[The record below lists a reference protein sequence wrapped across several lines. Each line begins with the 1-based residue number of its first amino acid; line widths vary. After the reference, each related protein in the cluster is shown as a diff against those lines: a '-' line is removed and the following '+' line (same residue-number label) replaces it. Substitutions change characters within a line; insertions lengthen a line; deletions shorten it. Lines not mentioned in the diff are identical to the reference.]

1 MCNTCG
7 CKGAETFEAKGY
19 KGISASKIQVL
30 EKYIENG
37 GKALDYHELPYHI
50 QRQLEMGKVHELLY
64 QDVNRWLQDN
74 APNPHHAM
82 PSWLSAEDDF
92 DAYTVYMLKGKYS
105 PDEDWEV
112 IANFDDMKDATDAF
126 NRFTGNTFALELV
139 EIEEILDEEENVID
153 ERQQVRLSHKNDE
166 ENYEAEDIFSDKDEA
181 MKRAKEL
188 GTTEIHSHKING
200 DTIYMPFKTHEEYK
214 KMMKAKKETESK
226 GHMSFGSETFEA
238 RENKDG
244 TIVLSDAEFNR
255 SRALYNGNY
264 LWYYDEI
271 KYIDSGLKQG
281 HKFEKVREYNYQE
294 IALIVQYEK
303 ALREQERRLKL
314 RFREQLRDYYG
325 IQRGRNKVNGRIVFD
340 SEGFEAE
347 TFEAKGYRNP
357 YAFRKPK
364 LVDTDEY
371 KGHTPSEEWRTYKMG
386 VHADGRLSD
395 KAYHAVRIGRE
406 GFALPITKGADARL
420 VANAP
425 MLLEE
430 VKDGN
435 RIKEYIYQFAQYP
448 SIKKI
453 HLDDLIA
460 FIEEDDERF
469 DAEDDFDYYNK
480 YQNYE
485 KNGTPIEKDGYE
497 LSWGLAELNRKELIE
512 EILGSFEYDYLLEN
526 NMVVK
531 IDDRE
536 EEDAIMKLN
545 FDNLFGAEEDDESL
559 ESLTSI
565 VSKNIPDYEGLSHEQ
580 VIELVKVEGIDDL
593 AQDEIYWLRESISIG
608 DDVGIRNLK
617 ALQTLRKRVSEI
629 YPENFEA
636 SGIDTFSEPFT
647 EMKTGS
653 ILKKA
658 ILLGSLGVGAL
669 VGNKLRK

>member
-7 CKGAETFEAKGY
+7 CKEAETFEVFYRLQTKDGSTWLNIGDFKKKEDAVEAFNQHIGKSYELRLVEFETMLEYGAPLETVDRLIMSYNRHGNKIQVYEAEIFEAKGY

-82 PSWLSAEDDF
+82 PSWLSAE
-92 DAYTVYMLKGKYS
+92 
-105 PDEDWEV
+105 
-112 IANFDDMKDATDAF
+112 
-126 NRFTGNTFALELV
+126 
-139 EIEEILDEEENVID
+139 
-153 ERQQVRLSHKNDE
+153 
-166 ENYEAEDIFSDKDEA
+166 
-181 MKRAKEL
+181 
-188 GTTEIHSHKING
+188 
-200 DTIYMPFKTHEEYK
+200 
-214 KMMKAKKETESK
+214 
-226 GHMSFGSETFEA
+226 TFEA

-255 SRALYNGNY
+255 CRALYNGNY
-264 LWYYDEI
+264 LWYYDEL

-281 HKFEKVREYNYQE
+281 HKFEKVREYNSQE

-340 SEGFEAE
+340 SEGFEADTPDPINPEYIEEAVQNLPKEQYLEFCDYFEIDPNDEKELSQFLQKNRNDSNVLMKLDVLNLDAWYDSRYRLPQASFFGFNAE

-364 LVDTDEY
+364 LVDTDKY
-371 KGHTPSEEWRTYKMG
+371 KGHSEGHKNGSWDLYEMYGSNDKLQLNITPL
-386 VHADGRLSD
+386 HD
-395 KAYHAVRIGRE
+395 KWGITI
-406 GFALPITKGADARL
+406 PITSVGVKDAKLIAD
-420 VANAP
+420 AP

-469 DAEDDFDYYNK
+469 EAEDDLDYYNK

-497 LSWGLAELNRKELIE
+497 LSWGLASLNRKELIE

-526 NMVVK
+526 NMVRK

-545 FDNLFGAEEDDESL
+545 YDNLFGAEAFD
-559 ESLTSI
+559 
-565 VSKNIPDYEGLSHEQ
+565 
-580 VIELVKVEGIDDL
+580 
-593 AQDEIYWLRESISIG
+593 
-608 DDVGIRNLK
+608 
-617 ALQTLRKRVSEI
+617 
-629 YPENFEA
+629 A
-636 SGIDTFSEPFT
+636 SGIDTFTEPFM

-653 ILKKA
+653 ILKKV

-669 VGNKLRK
+669 VGKKLRK

>member
-1 MCNTCG
+1 VIYMCNTCG
-7 CKGAETFEAKGY
+7 CKGAEGLEAETFEVFYRLQTKDGRTWLNIGDFKKREEAVEAFNQNIGKSYELRLVEFETMSEYGAPLETVDRLIMSYNRHGNKIQVYESETFEAKGY

-50 QRQLEMGKVHELLY
+50 QRQLEMGYVHELLY

-82 PSWLSAEDDF
+82 PSWLS
-92 DAYTVYMLKGKYS
+92 
-105 PDEDWEV
+105 
-112 IANFDDMKDATDAF
+112 
-126 NRFTGNTFALELV
+126 
-139 EIEEILDEEENVID
+139 
-153 ERQQVRLSHKNDE
+153 
-166 ENYEAEDIFSDKDEA
+166 AEDIFSDKDEA

-226 GHMSFGSETFEA
+226 GHMSFG
-238 RENKDG
+238 G
-244 TIVLSDAEFNR
+244 
-255 SRALYNGNY
+255 
-264 LWYYDEI
+264 
-271 KYIDSGLKQG
+271 
-281 HKFEKVREYNYQE
+281 
-294 IALIVQYEK
+294 
-303 ALREQERRLKL
+303 
-314 RFREQLRDYYG
+314 
-325 IQRGRNKVNGRIVFD
+325 
-340 SEGFEAE
+340 E

-364 LVDTDEY
+364 LVDTDKY
-371 KGHTPSEEWRTYKMG
+371 KGHSEGHKNGSWDLYEMYG
-386 VHADGRLSD
+386 SND
-395 KAYHAVRIGRE
+395 KLQLEIRPLHDKWGITI
-406 GFALPITKGADARL
+406 PITSVGVKDAKLIAD
-420 VANAP
+420 AP

-469 DAEDDFDYYNK
+469 EADSVPCEDCEHYTCISIRKIMDENKEKKGAEDDDYVEYLNQVMSYLDYGDDEYIIGGKDRSNEYFGRYGEALREYDPIAFELGKREYEENYEDEGFDAEVDYAYYQK
-480 YQNYE
+480 YLNYE

-526 NMVVK
+526 NMVRK

-536 EEDAIMKLN
+536 EE
-545 FDNLFGAEEDDESL
+545 DESL

-580 VIELVKVEGIDDL
+580 VIELIKEEGFTDL
-593 AQDEIYWLRESISIG
+593 AQDELYAWRESIAIG
-608 DDVGIRNLK
+608 DEVGIRNLK
-617 ALQTLRKRVSEI
+617 SLMMLRKKVSEL

-636 SGIDTFSEPFT
+636 SGIDTFTEPFT

-658 ILLGSLGVGAL
+658 ILLGSLGVGAF